1 MKRKRQK
8 SVFSKNINLNAYLF
22 LLPWLIGF
30 VVFVAFPF
38 IYTIF
43 LSLNSVVRNITGW
56 TNTYIGLTNF
66 EVLFFRNTVFNPLI
80 IDFIVV
86 ELTYVPAIIILAF
99 ILSMLL
105 NTNIK
110 FRAGFRMIY
119 FFPVVILSG
128 PVMTQLIS
136 SDSTSTIDITEI
148 LIFRMVE
155 NYSPFLA
162 DMLASIF
169 NNFTLILWFTGI
181 PIILFMNGLQKINT
195 QLYEAAQ
202 IDGANSWQ
210 ILWKITIPNI
220 KSTALVVAIFSVV
233 QIAIFEVNP
242 IYQFVVNTIRDNF
255 ASGLGFAA
263 AVVLI
268 YSFIVLLFVGIA
280 FMLLKDRDKEIY
292 EESLRERQKRNLE
305 KMQKMQKRQNEES
318 FKDGMKRIWNQ
329 TKTIFKKKEVTP
341 HDSEA

>member
-1 MKRKRQK
+1 
-8 SVFSKNINLNAYLF
+8 
-22 LLPWLIGF
+22 
-30 VVFVAFPF
+30 
-38 IYTIF
+38 
-43 LSLNSVVRNITGW
+43 
-56 TNTYIGLTNF
+56 
-66 EVLFFRNTVFNPLI
+66 
-80 IDFIVV
+80 
-86 ELTYVPAIIILAF
+86 
-99 ILSMLL
+99 
-105 NTNIK
+105 
-110 FRAGFRMIY
+110 
-119 FFPVVILSG
+119 
-128 PVMTQLIS
+128 MTQLIS
-136 SDSTSTIDITEI
+136 ADSTSTIDVTEI
-148 LIFRMVE
+148 IIFRMIE

-195 QLYEAAQ
+195 QMFEAAQ

-242 IYQFVVNTIRDNF
+242 IYQFVVNTIRDNY

-263 AVVLI
+263 AVVLV
-268 YSFIVLLFVGIA
+268 YSFIVLIFVGIA
-280 FMLLKDRDKEIY
+280 FFLLKERDHEIY

-305 KMQKMQKRQNEES
+305 KMQKMQKRQNEET

-329 TKTIFKKKEVTP
+329 TKTIFKKKEVAP

>member
-1 MKRKRQK
+1 MPRKRQK
-8 SVFSKNINLNAYLF
+8 SVFSKNTNLNAYMF

-30 VVFVAFPF
+30 VIFVAYPF
-38 IYTIF
+38 MYTIF

-56 TNTYIGLTNF
+56 SNTFIGLNNY

-80 IDFIVV
+80 IEFIVV

-99 ILSMLL
+99 ILSLLL

-119 FFPVVILSG
+119 FFPVVVLSG
-128 PVMTQLIS
+128 PVMTQLMS
-136 SDSTSTIDITEI
+136 ADSTSTIRVEDII
-148 LIFRMVE
+148 IFRMIE
-155 NYSPFLA
+155 NYSPFIA

-195 QLYEAAQ
+195 QLFEAAQ

-242 IYQFVVNTIRDNF
+242 IYQFVVNTIRDNYVN
-255 ASGLGFAA
+255 GLGFAA
-263 AVVLI
+263 AVVLV
-268 YSFIVLLFVGIA
+268 YSFIVMLFVGIA
-280 FMLLKDRDKEIY
+280 FFLLKDRDKEIY

-305 KMQKMQKRQNEES
+305 KMQKMQRRQTEES
-318 FKDGMKRIWNQ
+318 FADGMKRIWN
-329 TKTIFKKKEVTP
+329 KTRDIFKKKGGDT
-341 HDSEA
+341 A